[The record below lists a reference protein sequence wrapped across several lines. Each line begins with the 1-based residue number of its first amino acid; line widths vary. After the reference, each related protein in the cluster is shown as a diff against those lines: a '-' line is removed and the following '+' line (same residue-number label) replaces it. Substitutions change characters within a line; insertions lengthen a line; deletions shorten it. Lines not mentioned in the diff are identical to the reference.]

1 MHNLFLGTGKH
12 MLGVRVET
20 DILTKKSLLL
30 LGKRMHS
37 FIVPDGVG
45 RLPTNIGST
54 FATSKYFELKNSWG
68 ATC

>member
-12 MLGVRVET
+12 MLEVWVET
-20 DILTKKSLLL
+20 DILTKSLLL
-30 LGKRMHS
+30 LGKCMHS
-37 FIVPDGVG
+37 SIVPDGVG